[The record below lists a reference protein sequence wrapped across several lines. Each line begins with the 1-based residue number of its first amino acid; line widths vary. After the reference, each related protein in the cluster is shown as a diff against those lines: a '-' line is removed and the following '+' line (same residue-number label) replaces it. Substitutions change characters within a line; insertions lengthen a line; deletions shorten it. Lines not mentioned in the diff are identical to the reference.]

1 MDREAALFRMR
12 ESVGLW
18 YVGQSSAADL
28 VYAACDLLVA
38 GLDGPSLRMFAAVSV
53 HHADDDAP
61 SLLEAALRDLGLPYH
76 PKGSLAAHEAGLK
89 VMASRV
95 LSGAL
100 RPQDMTAWVHTTFG
114 HDTLELA
121 ETFAELDDGYD
132 SLGHIGHSREE
143 LDGLVRAEARRILR

>member
-1 MDREAALFRMR
+1 MDREVALSRMR

-38 GLDGPSLRMFAAVSV
+38 GPSLRRFAAVSV

-61 SLLEAALRDLGLPYH
+61 SLLEAALRDLGLPYY
-76 PKGSLAAHEAGLK
+76 PKGSLAAHEVGLK

-132 SLGHIGHSREE
+132 SLGCILHSREE
-143 LDGLVRAEARRILR
+143 LDGLVRAEARRILL